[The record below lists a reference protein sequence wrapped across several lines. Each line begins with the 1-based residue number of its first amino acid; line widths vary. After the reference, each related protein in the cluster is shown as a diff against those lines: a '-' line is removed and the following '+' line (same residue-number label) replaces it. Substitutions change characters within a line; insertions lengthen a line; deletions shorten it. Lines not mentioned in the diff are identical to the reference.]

1 MSFFHGTDL
10 KKHSYHKC
18 SDYMH
23 INESSFKYF
32 QYLNYTKE
40 TQFGLKITTFTHTLR
55 LQSIYIY
62 IFCNKI
68 IKQVSILLAFHNL
81 IYRLFSFLVNFT
93 KAVLTWLNLVD
104 IRMTTFY
111 DNRSSN
117 CPRWRQT
124 PVFAAGEQNDRQ
136 KASQDEMIQKCS
148 PGNKMRALFC
158 FSVLLLQ
165 VFKCQAKT
173 VSGTL
178 SSKVSRSDW
187 GQYVTTFCFHGKQ
200 KQLQI
205 AERERETDRQTESN
219 LLSISKIKY

>member
-55 LQSIYIY
+55 LQSIYIFFLQQNY
-62 IFCNKI
+62 QIGVHFTCFSQFNI
-68 IKQVSILLAFHNL
+68 STVLLFGKFHKSCVNMVK
-81 IYRLFSFLVNFT
+81 FS
-93 KAVLTWLNLVD
+93 WY

-124 PVFAAGEQNDRQ
+124 PVFAAGEQNDR
-136 KASQDEMIQKCS
+136 
-148 PGNKMRALFC
+148 
-158 FSVLLLQ
+158 
-165 VFKCQAKT
+165 
-173 VSGTL
+173 
-178 SSKVSRSDW
+178 
-187 GQYVTTFCFHGKQ
+187 
-200 KQLQI
+200 
-205 AERERETDRQTESN
+205 
-219 LLSISKIKY
+219 